1 MQHISRRHILSI
13 GLAIFSMFFGAGNLM
28 YPILVGMTSGSN
40 NIFGMLGFLITAV
53 LLPVM
58 GLLAMILFNGNYEAF
73 FHRLGKGPGNFF
85 IFASMMIIGPIIAIP
100 RIVTLSHTMI
110 APFMPFE
117 IIRDTSSLF
126 GSCFFAIIFLGI
138 TFLATFRENRI
149 VDVLGNVISPLLL
162 LSLVVIITKGIFS
175 AEYIVPTLQTPLDA
189 FKTSIVVGFE
199 TLDLLGAIFFS
210 SIMLH
215 ILHNT
220 LGGNVG
226 HNKRTL
232 AIIGLKAGGIGLSLL
247 GIVYIGLSIL
257 GMYHGHGLMDA
268 NAGELFREIAFKV
281 LGSGGAL
288 VIATA
293 VLMACLSTSIALA
306 AVVGEF
312 TQRTIFR
319 NKIGYVP
326 ALIITLAACLPLSI
340 FGLGQVLALTAG
352 PVIYVGYPL
361 IITITLCNLAY
372 KAVGFS
378 WIKLPVFLTFLLALI
393 SYLM

>member
-1 MQHISRRHILSI
+1 
-13 GLAIFSMFFGAGNLM
+13 
-28 YPILVGMTSGSN
+28 
-40 NIFGMLGFLITAV
+40 
-53 LLPVM
+53 
-58 GLLAMILFNGNYEAF
+58 
-73 FHRLGKGPGNFF
+73 
-85 IFASMMIIGPIIAIP
+85 MMIIGPIIAIP

-162 LSLVVIITKGIFS
+162 LSLCVIITKGIFS
-175 AEYIVPTLQTPLDA
+175 AECIVPTLQTPLDA
-189 FKTSIVVGFE
+189 FKTNLVVGYE

-247 GIVYIGLSIL
+247 GIVYVGLSIL
-257 GMYHGHGLMDA
+257 GMYHGHGLMDS

-281 LGSGGAL
+281 LGAGGAL

-306 AVVGEF
+306 AI
-312 TQRTIFR
+312 R
-319 NKIGYVP
+319 
-326 ALIITLAACLPLSI
+326 LAMFLRSSSPLQHVCRYPFLASDKCLHSRQDRWSILGIHSSSLLPCVILPTKRLDLAGSNFPYFSPSCWRLS
-340 FGLGQVLALTAG
+340 
-352 PVIYVGYPL
+352 VI
-361 IITITLCNLAY
+361 
-372 KAVGFS
+372 
-378 WIKLPVFLTFLLALI
+378 
-393 SYLM
+393 